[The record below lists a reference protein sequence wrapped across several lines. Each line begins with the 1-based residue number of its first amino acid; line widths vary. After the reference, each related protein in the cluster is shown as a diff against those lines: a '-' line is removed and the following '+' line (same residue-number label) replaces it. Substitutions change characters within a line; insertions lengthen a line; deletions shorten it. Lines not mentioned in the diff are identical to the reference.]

1 MVFSQQLWNIS
12 NTLDL
17 GFQLHFVYA
26 HMALRF
32 HDLSMGECSLSVS
45 VGSL

>member
-32 HDLSMGECSLSVS
+32 HDLAMGECSLSVS